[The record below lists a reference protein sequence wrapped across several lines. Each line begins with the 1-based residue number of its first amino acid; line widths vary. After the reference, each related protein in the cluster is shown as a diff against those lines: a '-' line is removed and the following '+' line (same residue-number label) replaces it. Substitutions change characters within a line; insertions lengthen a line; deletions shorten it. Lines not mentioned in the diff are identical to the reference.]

1 LPFILQGLGYET
13 AIVWSNGWELP
24 WHINLQGFK
33 HIRPSQARYL
43 FAGVLR
49 KLFFNTG
56 LGSYAWL
63 STFIKSQP
71 LIITIKM
78 ATETSYFGN
87 FAGTTTDG
95 PKNRPSTRGLEPYM
109 EPTYSLAQAEKIL
122 GRAQHPFFL
131 WVHLFPP
138 HAPFLPPKD
147 FLYAFLPERTLDTM
161 DRLKERDLLRLEKC
175 PSKLSSADI
184 DKLSLRYDENILYAD
199 HELGNFLRWLKQK
212 GLFDQSLLIVS
223 SDHGEMF
230 EKKFLSHGGPYLN
243 QSLIQVPLLIHLPG
257 QSQGERIGANVSQV
271 DLAPTILD
279 FLGIKAPAWMD
290 GKSFKKALYDSSFDT
305 GTKFSMNLTFQ
316 NAPLDFQSF
325 SIAALQGDYK
335 LIKYL
340 QFNKFELYNLK
351 RDPGERNDLLNLE
364 PERLH
369 SLNQAIAEVLI
380 PRTSK

>member
-1 LPFILQGLGYET
+1 
-13 AIVWSNGWELP
+13 
-24 WHINLQGFK
+24 
-33 HIRPSQARYL
+33 
-43 FAGVLR
+43 
-49 KLFFNTG
+49 
-56 LGSYAWL
+56 
-63 STFIKSQP
+63 
-71 LIITIKM
+71 
-78 ATETSYFGN
+78 
-87 FAGTTTDG
+87 
-95 PKNRPSTRGLEPYM
+95 
-109 EPTYSLAQAEKIL
+109 
-122 GRAQHPFFL
+122 
-131 WVHLFPP
+131 
-138 HAPFLPPKD
+138 
-147 FLYAFLPERTLDTM
+147 
-161 DRLKERDLLRLEKC
+161 
-175 PSKLSSADI
+175 
-184 DKLSLRYDENILYAD
+184 
-199 HELGNFLRWLKQK
+199 LGNFLRWLKQK